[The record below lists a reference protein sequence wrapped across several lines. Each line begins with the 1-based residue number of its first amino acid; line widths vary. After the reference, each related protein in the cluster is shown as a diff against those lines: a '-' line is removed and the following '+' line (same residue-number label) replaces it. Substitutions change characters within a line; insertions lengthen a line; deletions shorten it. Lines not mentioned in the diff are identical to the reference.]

1 MKQQFPDFVRERRIR
16 IFQIAGGILVVVILV
31 VGIIV
36 FANWNARKKYKQEQN
51 ERAVAEETT
60 VQETQESST
69 EEASSEEV
77 STEQNQSAE
86 EASQQVEGGQSV
98 YVPGINGSGY
108 GNGSYNAVSGPD
120 TNDAEFGVS
129 FTDTS
134 QNMTAKEETNLRDVP
149 GEQGECIAT
158 LENGDVVECTGIGS
172 NGWSRVLYG
181 GQTLYAKTQYL
192 TDDLE
197 PVTKSKNV
205 EVNGIVF
212 YPHEDSVTAKIET
225 NLRTVPSSESSD
237 TIVATIKNG
246 EYVSRIGMSERGWSR
261 IEYQGQVLYA
271 ISSYL
276 IN

>member
-51 ERAVAEETT
+51 ERAVAEATT

-134 QNMTAKEETNLRDVP
+134 QRPIFVMYLESRENALR
-149 GEQGECIAT
+149 
-158 LENGDVVECTGIGS
+158 
-172 NGWSRVLYG
+172 
-181 GQTLYAKTQYL
+181 
-192 TDDLE
+192 
-197 PVTKSKNV
+197 
-205 EVNGIVF
+205 
-212 YPHEDSVTAKIET
+212 H
-225 NLRTVPSSESSD
+225 LRM
-237 TIVATIKNG
+237 A
-246 EYVSRIGMSERGWSR
+246 MW
-261 IEYQGQVLYA
+261 
-271 ISSYL
+271 
-276 IN
+276 